1 MPRSRLE
8 TPRLSTWVLRRAGS
22 CVLVLS
28 VAMVAGC
35 GNSCFVG
42 FSNNGNGGL
51 IIKAGNP
58 PPACSLPQTN
68 GMMSVRVLKP
78 LAFEFG
84 GAALPQHAFVT
95 LQGVQLHSS
104 DIADLA
110 SPDWIEIA
118 PRLRAEPLQ
127 IDLIGGSVS
136 ELLVDS
142 AAIPAG
148 TYRQIR
154 LRFLPDSSESGGK
167 LLSQNACG
175 EAHRNC
181 IVTADGRIDTLAWA
195 AEIPDIL
202 ITGDAIQSG
211 SLVLLPEAKMDVLL
225 TFELSRMLYS
235 SAAEPLKLRTFLA
248 GHAAAR

>member
-1 MPRSRLE
+1 
-8 TPRLSTWVLRRAGS
+8 
-22 CVLVLS
+22 
-28 VAMVAGC
+28 
-35 GNSCFVG
+35 
-42 FSNNGNGGL
+42 
-51 IIKAGNP
+51 
-58 PPACSLPQTN
+58 
-68 GMMSVRVLKP
+68 MMSVRAIKP

-84 GAALPQHAFVT
+84 AAIRPQHAFVT

-104 DIADLA
+104 DVADRA

-118 PRLRAEPLQ
+118 PRLAAEPLQ
-127 IDLIGGSVS
+127 IDLIGGSGS
-136 ELLVDS
+136 ELLVES

-154 LRFLPDSSESGGK
+154 LRFLPDSSESSRR
-167 LLSQNACG
+167 LATQNASG
-175 EAHRNC
+175 EVRRNC
-181 IVTADGRIDTLAWA
+181 IVMADGRIDTLAWS

-202 ITGDAIQSG
+202 ITGHAIQSG
-211 SLVLLPEAKMDVLL
+211 SLVLLPEAQMDVLL